1 VSVRGSRPGSV
12 TDSVHCVHVCGRTRL
27 CVRARFRINYE
38 PIRIYNRIS
47 TCYVVSFL
55 RISLSLSLSL
65 SLARA
70 RSVSLSRSGQAIYS
84 SSKDGY
90 RVYMRGTSGGVNSWT
105 MNALQ
110 HRFRV
115 YGVGFRI

>member
-1 VSVRGSRPGSV
+1 MPSRPRSKIV
-12 TDSVHCVHVCGRTRL
+12 CIACMCVGARVCVCARGFESTMKL
-27 CVRARFRINYE
+27 CVFAIAYRPVMWSIDPQNQ
-38 PIRIYNRIS
+38 
-47 TCYVVSFL
+47 
-55 RISLSLSLSL
+55 SLSLSLF
-65 SLARA
+65 
-70 RSVSLSRSGQAIYS
+70 VSRSGQAIYS